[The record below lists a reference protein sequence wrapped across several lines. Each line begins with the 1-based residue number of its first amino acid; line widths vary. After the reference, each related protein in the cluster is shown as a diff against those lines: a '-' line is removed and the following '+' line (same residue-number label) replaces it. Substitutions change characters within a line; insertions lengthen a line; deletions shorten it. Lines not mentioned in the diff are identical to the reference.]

1 MNVLRVLGASL
12 VGEAVN
18 RTICLIL
25 IVVRPVVIVVG
36 VGEKGVQG
44 KMIDMLQE
52 VVQGKII
59 TKLLAEL

>member
-1 MNVLRVLGASL
+1 M
-12 VGEAVN
+12 GE
-18 RTICLIL
+18 
-25 IVVRPVVIVVG
+25 IVEGEVAM
-36 VGEKGVQG
+36 GEKGVQG